1 MKKILS
7 MILIFTL
14 CFSFL
19 VSINTVYA
27 DEEFNT
33 QSEAL
38 KVARKLYESF
48 DQELLEQSIY
58 PDDFAIVSIDNP
70 YFVSSNVIRYKKTN
84 FDVSKQEI
92 ISTSWT
98 VLFKIW

>member
-1 MKKILS
+1 MF
-7 MILIFTL
+7 LI
-14 CFSFL
+14 L

-92 ISTSWT
+92 NIHKLDSI
-98 VLFKIW
+98 VQNMVIQVNMQNFKL